1 MATARKTKT
10 KTKIKPL
17 DDRVLIKPDE
27 AEDKTKNGIFIPEGA
42 KEKPM
47 SGKVVATGPGKL
59 TDDGVRAAMTVKKG
73 DAVVYGKYSGTEVE
87 INGVEH
93 KIMSESEL
101 LGIIEK

>member
-1 MATARKTKT
+1 MATASKI
-10 KTKIKPL
+10 KIKPL

-27 AEDKTKNGIFIPEGA
+27 AEEKTKSGIFLPEGA

-59 TDDGVRAAMTVKKG
+59 TDDGARAAITVKKG
-73 DAVVYGKYSGTEVE
+73 DTVVYGKYSGTEVE

-93 KIMSESEL
+93 KIIAESEL
-101 LGIIEK
+101 LGILEKK